1 MGVFVRNYHKEM
13 EKVTW
18 DGQSLYFLIG
28 SFKETVTINL
38 THRINKIMFDL
49 LNGSCRSKE
58 CLLRCASDTIF
69 QGEWNRPV
77 KRVYVITKS
86 SLTSTVALAVN
97 TYFSCKTRCYK
108 IVHNG

>member
-1 MGVFVRNYHKEM
+1 MGVFVKNYHKEM

-38 THRINKIMFDL
+38 TQRINKIMFDL

-77 KRVYVITKS
+77 KRSLCNYKITS
-86 SLTSTVALAVN
+86 STVALAVN